1 MPIIA
6 NSKTRSQEPS
16 EMVTSPREGVIN
28 RLRKFARSQ
37 KGQAV
42 VTRAVRDES
51 PLTSVL

>member
-1 MPIIA
+1 MPVIA
-6 NSKTRSQEPS
+6 NSKTRSQQPS
-16 EMVTSPREGVIN
+16 ELVTSPKDGVMN

-42 VTRAVRDES
+42 VTRAVRDGS